1 MLVEVC
7 MRATGTGKEGT
18 ITHGVCVSAAYFDS
32 ILSGREADP
41 KIEALSRNSK
51 NVLQSYSNKSICLPK
66 QVTKTHSS
74 LFPGFL
80 FKGRP
85 SNTACV
91 REREGVK

>member
-7 MRATGTGKEGT
+7 MRATGTGKKGT

-51 NVLQSYSNKSICLPK
+51 NVLQKVFQTNRFTYQDRLP
-66 QVTKTHSS
+66 
-74 LFPGFL
+74 
-80 FKGRP
+80 
-85 SNTACV
+85 
-91 REREGVK
+91 